1 MVDYFFHSPSAAAG
15 RPIGIIT
22 ATIAATA
29 TAILTT
35 STITI
40 PVNTALN
47 GRTALIIGGSLIVVA
62 MRNPA
67 LICSFVALSIRGDA
81 SDGLFHQFEDVMP
94 RLAVKQ
100 LDHTVTSYAQDDKLL
115 SDVAI
120 SPWVQLAE
128 LGIEEYID
136 IYKPSRSTFTYPGAI
151 APISLVGLDKRNL
164 IQLAG
169 DDSG

>member
-15 RPIGIIT
+15 RPNGIIT
-22 ATIAATA
+22 VTIAATA
-29 TAILTT
+29 TAILAT
-35 STITI
+35 STITTL
-40 PVNTALN
+40 VNTALN
-47 GRTALIIGGSLIVVA
+47 GRIALIIGGSLIVVA

-67 LICSFVALSIRGDA
+67 IIFSFVALSIKADA
-81 SDGLFHQFEDVMP
+81 RDGLFHQFEDVMP

-100 LDHTVTSYAQDDKLL
+100 LDHTVTTYAQDDKLL

-120 SPWVQLAE
+120 SRGVQLAE

-136 IYKPSRSTFTYPGAI
+136 IYKRSGSTCTYPGAV

-164 IQLAG
+164 IQLAS